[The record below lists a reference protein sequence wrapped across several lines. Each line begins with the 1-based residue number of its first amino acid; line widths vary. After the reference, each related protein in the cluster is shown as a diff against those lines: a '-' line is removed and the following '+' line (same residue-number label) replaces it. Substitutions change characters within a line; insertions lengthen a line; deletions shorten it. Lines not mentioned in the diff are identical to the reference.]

1 MEAAAAEKAVAMEA
15 AAIEKA
21 ARMEAKIAKMSKPS
35 STSPRL
41 TVDIDK
47 RLDQVS
53 LLLLLLLSLH
63 LRLRV

>member
-1 MEAAAAEKAVAMEA
+1 MEAAAM
-15 AAIEKA
+15 EKA

-35 STSPRL
+35 TTSPRP

-53 LLLLLLLSLH
+53 HLLLHAAAAVSASASAF
-63 LRLRV
+63 